1 MYKYQD
7 KCSAVF
13 LWLRKCSVLGSH
25 KQSFSFQLPAS
36 TWHERRWRGAASPVN
51 SPKGLVIP
59 VGVEKICR
67 KPGEPWLSG
76 SASNSLG
83 FPADFP
89 YQSIEFST
97 GSYSWW
103 SLVKGVVRNPLLA
116 AAFNPTQFLAKHW
129 RGNIVLYTII
139 PPRLMD
145 QLPVFKGQILI
156 LEGVNSASADVCI
169 YWWFIFDHIPIYSHC
184 HLWFFLMLKVWHV
197 ECWGPCWTFSSS
209 MSMYQFPS
217 CARPSPRWP
226 GVEPEK
232 LMKHDETRSS
242 DPFF

>member
-1 MYKYQD
+1 MGWHWVYHFTDIIRYVQILGISSIYPQVRIESEIPKYGYQMSDRIWVMRYKYINTYKYQE

-13 LWLRKCSVLGSH
+13 LCILRKFSVLGSH

-36 TWHERRWRGAASPVN
+36 TWHERWRWRGACPY

-59 VGVEKICR
+59 VGLVEKICR

-97 GSYSWW
+97 VSYSWW

-129 RGNIVLYTII
+129 HGNIV
-139 PPRLMD
+139 
-145 QLPVFKGQILI
+145 
-156 LEGVNSASADVCI
+156 
-169 YWWFIFDHIPIYSHC
+169 
-184 HLWFFLMLKVWHV
+184 
-197 ECWGPCWTFSSS
+197 
-209 MSMYQFPS
+209 
-217 CARPSPRWP
+217 
-226 GVEPEK
+226 
-232 LMKHDETRSS
+232 
-242 DPFF
+242 

>member
-1 MYKYQD
+1 MALGLPLYWYNPICSNTGYILGISSIYPQVRIESEIPKYGYQMSDRIWVMRYKYINTYKYQD

-36 TWHERRWRGAASPVN
+36 TWHERWRWRGAASPVN
-51 SPKGLVIP
+51 SPF
-59 VGVEKICR
+59 
-67 KPGEPWLSG
+67 WLGHSSG
-76 SASNSLG
+76 SWENLQETSASNSLG

-129 RGNIVLYTII
+129 REI
-139 PPRLMD
+139 
-145 QLPVFKGQILI
+145 
-156 LEGVNSASADVCI
+156 
-169 YWWFIFDHIPIYSHC
+169 
-184 HLWFFLMLKVWHV
+184 
-197 ECWGPCWTFSSS
+197 
-209 MSMYQFPS
+209 
-217 CARPSPRWP
+217 
-226 GVEPEK
+226 
-232 LMKHDETRSS
+232 
-242 DPFF
+242 